1 MDNTAVGCV
10 DILLDENVPCLRDNE
25 TGEIKET
32 VAVEVRSRSFLK
44 GFREDNGWKINWL
57 QLPKDVKVVALMP
70 EASKKLLEV
79 YSYEWN

>member
-1 MDNTAVGCV
+1 MDDIAVGCV
-10 DILLDENVPCLRDNE
+10 DILLDEIVPCLRDNE